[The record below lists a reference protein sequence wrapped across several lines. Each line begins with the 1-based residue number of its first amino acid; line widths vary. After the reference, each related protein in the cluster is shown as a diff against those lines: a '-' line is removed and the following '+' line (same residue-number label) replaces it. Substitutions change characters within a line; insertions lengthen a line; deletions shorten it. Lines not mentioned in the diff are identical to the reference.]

1 MRQRALGKTGLV
13 VSALGLGTFG
23 VSGDG
28 YGPVEPNDARE
39 SIERALELGVTLFET
54 ADAYGAGSM
63 ESLFGELLSKR
74 PEAIVVTKAGI
85 DRTTEPPRR
94 RFDAA
99 FLAAAIERS
108 RTRLQRDAIDVYL
121 LHNPSEE
128 ALTDKGALETLL
140 EAKHK
145 GHVKHVGVATGRSA
159 VARLALEKGAE
170 VISLPYN
177 LLHVQEMNRIA
188 GDVLMHRPGVLAHS
202 PLGYGILASTWREE
216 RAFGEE
222 DHRSTRWSL
231 EDVKQR
237 VRLVD
242 SLRFLVKGS
251 VPTPRGAALRFA
263 LSNELVSSVLM
274 GPKSKK
280 QLEELVRDTGDGPVY
295 LPESEVREVFRTL
308 DKLGVPL

>member
-1 MRQRALGKTGLV
+1 M
-13 VSALGLGTFG
+13 GTYG

-28 YGPVEPNDARE
+28 YGAVEPQEPRE
-39 SIERALELGVTLFET
+39 SIERALDLGVTLFET
-54 ADAYGAGSM
+54 ADAYGAGAM
-63 ESLFGELLSKR
+63 EALFGELLAAR
-74 PEAIVVTKAGI
+74 PDVVVVSKAGI

-94 RFDAA
+94 SFDAT
-99 FLAAAIERS
+99 FLRGAIERS
-108 RTRLQRDAIDVYL
+108 RARLKRDAIDVYL

-128 ALTDKGALETLL
+128 ALTDKGALDTLH
-140 EAKHK
+140 EAKIR
-145 GHVKHVGVATGRSA
+145 GHIKHIGVSTGRSA

-188 GDVLMHRPGVLAHS
+188 GDVMMYRPGVLVHS
-202 PLGYGILASTWREE
+202 PLAYGILAGTWREE
-216 RAFGEE
+216 RAFTGE

-242 SLRFLVKGS
+242 SMRFLVKGS

-263 LSNELVSSVLM
+263 LANDLVSCVLM
-274 GPKSKK
+274 GPKTKK
-280 QLEELVRDTGDGPVY
+280 QLEELVRDTGDGPTY
-295 LPESEVREVFRTL
+295 LPESDVREVFRTL
-308 DKLGVPL
+308 DKLGVPT